1 MASTRSHV
9 RPMANRSQTVLP
21 LLGLGFWQAWW
32 MVSSTTSVTC
42 GPHQH
47 GIGTIRLM
55 LLVTLLGY
63 LVLTLAAPRLAP
75 YSRRGT
81 FSAAGA
87 CCLAGTLVTGI
98 ATHWVESDTLGGAL
112 EPVGIV
118 AFSIGN
124 ALLLLMWGE
133 RWSTLS
139 AGDVGRQLCMSF
151 AFAFVLY
158 FLIGA
163 LPTPGALVGN
173 ALLGPL
179 SAWALAVSQGL
190 PTRTEPVAP
199 IQLRARSV
207 AAVLACIVA
216 FSFIY
221 GSMQRL
227 AYLDIDRSSMQRS
240 AMVVAGLAIAVFAL
254 AMTVRGKD
262 GDPFS
267 FYRPIVPTVVC
278 GVLLFLMTPA
288 DLTFVGNGT
297 LIAGIYCLDMFIMF
311 STSDLAYRTKLP
323 VALVFGTAIVAARAG
338 TWAGTLFGSWWTEAV
353 GAWGTPPSNTL
364 VLALA
369 CLAVVAGTA
378 VFTERDLR
386 AIYQPDTKPRM
397 PDLDERCEQLAQSAH
412 LSGREL
418 DVMRL
423 LARGRSVAVIS
434 ETLGIAQGT
443 VKHHASNAYRKLG
456 VYDRQ
461 GLIDIVASETGEGVR
476 VGAPTR
482 GR

>member
-1 MASTRSHV
+1 MALQNASAPAPGKGLRKG
-9 RPMANRSQTVLP
+9 LP
-21 LLGLGFWQAWW
+21 LVGLGFWQAWW
-32 MVSSTTSVTC
+32 MISSTTAVLC
-42 GPHQH
+42 GPYQH
-47 GIGTIRLM
+47 GIGTMRLI
-55 LLVTLLGY
+55 LFVTLAGY
-63 LVLTLAAPRLAP
+63 LAATVAAPRMAP
-75 YSRRGT
+75 YSKPSMFLT
-81 FSAAGA
+81 AGLF
-87 CCLAGTLVTGI
+87 CFAGTLLTSLS
-98 ATHWVESDTLGGAL
+98 THGAAAGNLGAAL
-112 EPVGIV
+112 EFAGVT
-118 AFSIGN
+118 AFSVGN

-158 FLIGA
+158 FAIGA
-163 LPTPGALVGN
+163 LPLWTSVTCN

-179 SAWALAVSQGL
+179 SACALATSQEL
-190 PTRTEPVAP
+190 PSRTEPVAP
-199 IQLRARSV
+199 IALQKRPV
-207 AAVLACIVA
+207 AAVLACIVV

-227 AYLDIDRSSMQRS
+227 AYPGEGRATMQWY
-240 AMVVAGLAIAVFAL
+240 AMIVAGVAIAAFAL
-254 AMTVRGKD
+254 AMTLRGKD

-267 FYRPIVPTVVC
+267 FYRPIVPAVVC

-288 DLTFVGNGT
+288 SLTFVGNGI

-311 STSDLAYRTKLP
+311 ATSDLAYRTKLP

-338 TWAGTLFGSWWTEAV
+338 TWVGSLFGSWWTADVEP
-353 GAWGTPPSNTL
+353 WGTAPSNTL
-364 VLALA
+364 VLALT
-369 CLAVVAGTA
+369 CLAVIAGTA
-378 VFTERDLR
+378 VFTEQDLR
-386 AIYQPDTKPRM
+386 SIYQPGAQPRM
-397 PDLDERCEQLAQSAH
+397 PDLDERCEQLARSAG

-443 VKHHASNAYRKLG
+443 VKHHASNTYRKLG

-461 GLIDIVASETGEGVR
+461 GLIDVVAGEMDTGRDV
-476 VGAPTR
+476 
-482 GR
+482 